1 MLAVSA
7 SLNPIG
13 PAIKQ
18 YSPGVGA
25 PEPITQ
31 PLTKITIAMLDKMSD
46 PASDLDIFQ
55 NLSLRRSLLFRRTR
69 SHQLAV
75 AEYPPDNRR
84 QLQSAANQS
93 GDVQL
98 ARSPMNIET
107 AAATAASAVE

>member
-1 MLAVSA
+1 VSA
-7 SLNPIG
+7 SLNRIG
-13 PAIKQ
+13 AAIKQ

-46 PASDLDIFQ
+46 LASDCDIVQ
-55 NLSLRRSLLFRRTR
+55 NPFLRSSLLFIGTR
-69 SHQLAV
+69 PHQLAV

-84 QLQSAANQS
+84 QFQRATDNS
-93 GDVQL
+93 GDAQL